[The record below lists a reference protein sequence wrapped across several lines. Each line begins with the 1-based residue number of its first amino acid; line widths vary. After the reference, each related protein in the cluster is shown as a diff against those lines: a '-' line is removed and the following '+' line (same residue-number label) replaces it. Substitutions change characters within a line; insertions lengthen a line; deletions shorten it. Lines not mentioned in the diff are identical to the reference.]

1 MGNGNDSMITYGS
14 INRDLNGRVVELEDG
29 NDYFR
34 GFGDGSYSGGN
45 GKDTLELTSG
55 IYTVGISGTA
65 VNFTKGSTIMETFD
79 FDILKAGNATYGIP
93 SLNNGQTIFVP

>member
-45 GKDTLELTSG
+45 DKDALQLTSG
-55 IYTVGISGTA
+55 SYTVGISGTA
-65 VNFTKGSTIMETFD
+65 VNFTKDSITMNTSEFE
-79 FDILKAGNATYGIP
+79 ILIAGNTIYNFA
-93 SLNNGQTIFVP
+93 SLTNGQIITIA